1 MPTRPVLAIAV
12 LCLPL
17 FGCTIPG
24 VETSRIDSE
33 GLVDV
38 GGQTCEFVSRIYET
52 PTVNGMS
59 SYYQST
65 VTCGQQT
72 FQCDDNVTV
81 TCVEQIAA
89 ALGRT

>member
-1 MPTRPVLAIAV
+1 MLHRPFALAAV
-12 LCLPL
+12 LFLAAS
-17 FGCTIPG
+17 GCSIPG

-52 PTVNGMS
+52 PTVNGTS
-59 SYYQST
+59 SYYSST

-72 FQCDDNVTV
+72 FECNDNVSV
-81 TCVEQIAA
+81 DCVEQIAA

>member
-1 MPTRPVLAIAV
+1 MPARHLAAIAI

-17 FGCTIPG
+17 SGCSIPG

-33 GLVDV
+33 GRVDV
-38 GGQTCEFVSRIYET
+38 GGQTCDFVSRIYET
-52 PTVNGMS
+52 PTVNGVS

-72 FQCDDNVTV
+72 FQCDDNVSV
-81 TCVEQIAA
+81 TCVDRIAA
-89 ALGRT
+89 ALGRS